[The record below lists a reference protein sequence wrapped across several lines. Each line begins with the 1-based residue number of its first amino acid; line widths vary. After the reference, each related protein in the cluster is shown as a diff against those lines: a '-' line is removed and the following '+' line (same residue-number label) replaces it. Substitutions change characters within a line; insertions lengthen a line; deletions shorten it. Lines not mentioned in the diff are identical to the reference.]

1 MQNTRLLTSIYSA
14 RSIEPGSTARVDK
27 ETCNVVAYT
36 TCPGRGST
44 GLSDQAGTV
53 ASLYASKC
61 AHCWAELSRLLAVLV
76 GANKRANIPKVNRVV
91 PSMNVYIPVL
101 WVKRSIAHVVVVS
114 KSCFET

>member
-1 MQNTRLLTSIYSA
+1 M
-14 RSIEPGSTARVDK
+14 
-27 ETCNVVAYT
+27 TCNVVGYT

-44 GLSDQAGTV
+44 GLRDQAGTV

-61 AHCWAELSRLLAVLV
+61 AHSWAELSRLLAVLV
-76 GANKRANIPKVNRVV
+76 GANKRANIPKVNRVVRLV